1 MTAAPAGTLTL
12 RVTVADAWEVFG
24 LETGP
29 GDTIGALKRRGLEAA
44 HVDPARAGLYAVKV
58 GGALVADETRT
69 LANLGVPDNAPLVIL
84 FRRRRP
90 VR

>member
-1 MTAAPAGTLTL
+1 MTAAAAGTLTL
-12 RVTVADAWEVFG
+12 RVAVADAWEVFT
-24 LETGP
+24 LEAGP
-29 GDTIGALKRRGLEAA
+29 GETIGAVKRRGLEAA
-44 HVDPARAGLYAVKV
+44 HIDPARAGLYEVKV